1 MKKALSLILALVM
14 CLSLCACGSAS
25 KGSTSAEI
33 ELTLDNY
40 QKYLQVDVSCSAS
53 GEGVR
58 FMNPIPGYTGPWYP
72 EILSIVSTKG
82 VSTNF
87 NYNDVVVV
95 IEISGTY
102 DDYHAYENALN
113 SKDNPFE
120 MTITVETD
128 IAGNGKN
135 TDIFKLAYK
144 LVTRNALINST
155 WKVVSISGTVTP
167 A

>member
-1 MKKALSLILALVM
+1 MKKALSLIFSLVL

-25 KGSTSAEI
+25 KGSASAEI

-40 QKYLQVDVSCSAS
+40 QNYLQVYVSSNAS
-53 GEGVR
+53 GEYVR

-72 EILSIVSTKG
+72 EILNIVSTKG

-87 NYNDVVVV
+87 NYNDVVVE

-102 DDYHAYENALN
+102 DDYHAYENAPN
-113 SKDNPFE
+113 SQGNPFE
-120 MTITVETD
+120 MTITVDTD
-128 IAGNGKN
+128 IAGNGTN
-135 TDIFKLAYK
+135 TDIFKLANK
-144 LVTRNALINST
+144 LVTRDALINST